1 MIGSLRGSLEEVIE
15 LGECVSEILVEVG
28 GVGYRLSVGN
38 RTLADLGS
46 VGDAVRLA
54 VYTHVRESAITL
66 YGFVGADERR
76 CFEVLIGTHGV
87 GPSLAL
93 AILGVHT
100 PEMLAKVV
108 ASEDE
113 AALTSVPG
121 VGKKTAA
128 RLLVELSTRLD
139 ALLGSPGAQ
148 LGLAARPGRGGR
160 SAYSEVAEALAALGY
175 GTEEVR
181 AAIAE
186 LPDDGAVEDLLR
198 VALQRLG
205 RRR

>member
-1 MIGSLRGSLEEVIE
+1 MIGSLRGRLAEVME
-15 LGECVSEILVEVG
+15 LGDCSSEVLVEVG
-28 GVGYRLSVGN
+28 GVGYRVAVGN
-38 RTLADLGS
+38 RTLAEIGAPGEE
-46 VGDAVRLA
+46 VRVAVH
-54 VYTHVRESAITL
+54 THMRESAITL
-66 YGFVGADERR
+66 YGFGTAEERR

-139 ALLGSPGAQ
+139 DLLGGRTAA
-148 LGLAARPGRGGR
+148 LAALPGRGAVR
-160 SAYSEVAEALAALGY
+160 SAYSEVAEALTALGY
-175 GTEEVR
+175 GSDEVR
-181 AAIAE
+181 GAIAD
-186 LPDDGAVEDLLR
+186 LPDEGAVEDLFR
-198 VALQRLG
+198 TALQQLG

>member
-1 MIGSLRGSLEEVIE
+1 MIGSLRGRLEEVVD
-15 LGECVSEILVEVG
+15 LGECVSEIVVEVG

-38 RTLADLGS
+38 RTLADLGG
-46 VGDAVRLA
+46 VGDEIRLA
-54 VYTHVRESAITL
+54 VHTHVRESAITL
-66 YGFVGADERR
+66 YGFLGSEERR

-113 AALTSVPG
+113 AALTAVPG

-128 RLLVELSTRLD
+128 RLLVELGTRLD
-139 ALLGSPGAQ
+139 DLLGAPGA
-148 LGLAARPGRGGR
+148 GLAVAPGRSGGSR

-186 LPDDGAVEDLLR
+186 LPDEGGVEELLR
-198 VALQRLG
+198 MALQRLG